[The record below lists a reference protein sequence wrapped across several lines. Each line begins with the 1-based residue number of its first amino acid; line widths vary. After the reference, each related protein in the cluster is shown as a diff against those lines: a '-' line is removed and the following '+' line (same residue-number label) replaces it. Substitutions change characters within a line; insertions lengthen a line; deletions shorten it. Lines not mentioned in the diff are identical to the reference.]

1 MTWQS
6 HCQTNSS
13 ASFFTF
19 LTKKRSE
26 NPKFRFDV
34 LVLVAN
40 VLFSVYTWIIN
51 YKEIYRERTI

>member
-1 MTWQS
+1 MALQ
-6 HCQTNSS
+6 
-13 ASFFTF
+13 
-19 LTKKRSE
+19 KE